1 MGNMGKNVLVSNY
14 FRIIF
19 LRLSNLYSTCRM
31 VSRKLEINEKFAT
44 SLEEGGFS
52 GTSGR
57 QNPNQVCISASE
69 NGPVSR
75 NVLHGLRMKQM
86 KSFVYQE

>member
-1 MGNMGKNVLVSNY
+1 
-14 FRIIF
+14 
-19 LRLSNLYSTCRM
+19 M
-31 VSRKLEINEKFAT
+31 VSRKLEINEKFAI

-75 NVLHGLRMKQM
+75 NVLHGLKLEQM
-86 KSFVYQE
+86 KLFVYNDYSFYLSL

>member
-1 MGNMGKNVLVSNY
+1 
-14 FRIIF
+14 
-19 LRLSNLYSTCRM
+19 M
-31 VSRKLEINEKFAT
+31 VSRKLEINEKFAI
-44 SLEEGGFS
+44 SLEAGGFS

-75 NVLHGLRMKQM
+75 NVLHGLKLEQM
-86 KSFVYQE
+86 KLFVYKD